1 MPIPHR
7 SVIYLFAVLSSLLA
21 TPGFSGRQRAARP
34 PLTIGAVHRVFVVVL
49 ENEDAGAALAQ
60 PFLASLAARGALLR
74 NYHALTHPSQPNYIA
89 LTAGSAYGVDHD
101 DVVNLD
107 VPHLGDLLEAR
118 GVSWKVY
125 AENYPGNCFLGAA
138 FGNAASGQ
146 YARKHVPFIDYGNVQ
161 NSRARCTRSIVDSGQ
176 LDSDVRNGTL
186 PRFALYVPNMR
197 NDGHDTGVAFADAW
211 LQQRFEQ
218 LLADPRFSDGLLFVV
233 VFDEGR
239 TSGPNT
245 VYCSLSGAGIRPG
258 SVSNDYYDHYDLL
271 RTIEEIFHTAT
282 LGHHDDHANV
292 IQTIWR

>member
-1 MPIPHR
+1 M
-7 SVIYLFAVLSSLLA
+7 
-21 TPGFSGRQRAARP
+21 RAALSIVLLITL
-34 PLTIGAVHRVFVVVL
+34 PLSASAATRRRAVARASGMIEVKRVMVVVL
-49 ENEDAGAALAQ
+49 ENEDAVAAEQQPYLAALA
-60 PFLASLAARGALLR
+60 SRGALLR
-74 NYHALTHPSQPNYIA
+74 DYHALTHPSQPNYIA

>member
-1 MPIPHR
+1 MRATLSIVLLITLPLSASAATR
-7 SVIYLFAVLSSLLA
+7 RRAVARA
-21 TPGFSGRQRAARP
+21 TGM
-34 PLTIGAVHRVFVVVL
+34 IEVKRVMVVVL
-49 ENEDAGAALAQ
+49 ENEDAVAAEQQPYLA
-60 PFLASLAARGALLR
+60 ALAARGALLR
-74 NYHALTHPSQPNYIA
+74 DYHALTHPSQPNYIA
-89 LTAGSAYGVDHD
+89 LTAGSAYGIDHD

-125 AENYPGNCFLGAA
+125 AENYPGNCFLGAV

-197 NDGHDTGVAFADAW
+197 NDGHDTGVAFADSW
-211 LQQRFEQ
+211 LQQRFEP